1 MAQLRSL
8 SAIEFE
14 AARAMLAL
22 AGIRQIVQA
31 TVAPTTGA
39 NAGYTVQDIR
49 TRRVVCLHLGAA
61 AGDIR
66 FNYNATATSAHLPV
80 IPQRYFVV
88 DAEKD
93 DVLNFFNTSAGTITV
108 NLMEID

>member
-1 MAQLRSL
+1 MSHLRDT
-8 SAIEFE
+8 SAIQYE

-22 AGIRQIVQA
+22 AGIREIVQGS
-31 TVAPTTGA
+31 VAPGASA
-39 NAGYTVQDIR
+39 NAAYTVVDVR
-49 TRRVVCLHLGAA
+49 TRRVVCVHLGTG

-66 FNYNATATSAHLPV
+66 FRYNVAATATNIPV

-93 DVLNFFNTSAGTITV
+93 DTLNFFNTTGGAITV
-108 NLMEID
+108 YVMEID